1 MERTEGT
8 ITAAD
13 VAIIHGIED
22 DSTRNNEI
30 TLGYHD
36 LSEVLARVTR
46 SESANW
52 CAWAKWTSKT
62 IGVGIRWGEARD
74 IARAKVDA
82 EQDKVLNRWAASRA
96 VRWFLAGSALRM
108 LGGATRMAS
117 RHLADGNRDVFYEV
131 GTAVTAMAE
140 RFEHADE
147 LDAAALEE
155 YVASLDHTHAPAG
168 SLGPAPLDHLK
179 ESMRCF
185 VLARFAGSEAERDQ
199 LVLTGNVHLAAYEQ
213 LRLQPVVCSSLW
225 APVDF
230 WFRPVAAIGRRIPAR
245 VRRPLGA
252 PPRAVRDRLR
262 WVAVRVATRYVL
274 VVITKDEVVRLGKP
288 MRPAT
293 GAAAVFPPPDDVVAV
308 DALGTAFDELVGDA
322 DLARALSRVWTTY
335 PERVRFTAVLFRS
348 RHHHPSLRDVP
359 MVGPERHVVDAER
372 TEAAED
378 GERWA
383 RLA

>member
-1 MERTEGT
+1 MQHSEGT
-8 ITAAD
+8 ITAED
-13 VAIIHGIED
+13 VRAIHGIPD

-30 TLGYHD
+30 TLGYHE
-36 LSEVLARVTR
+36 LSELLARLTR

-52 CAWAKWTSKT
+52 CRWAKWTSKT

-74 IARAKVDA
+74 IAKARVEA

-96 VRWFLAGSALRM
+96 VRWFFVGSALRM

-117 RHLADGNRDVFYEV
+117 RHLADGNRDVFFEV
-131 GTAVTAMAE
+131 GSAVTAMAE

-147 LDAAALEE
+147 LDPAALDE
-155 YVASLDHTHAPAG
+155 YLAFLDGTTAPAQ

-185 VLARFAGSEAERDQ
+185 VLARFADSEAERDQ
-199 LVLTGNVHLAAYEQ
+199 LVLAGNVHLAAYEQ

-230 WFRPVAAIGRRIPAR
+230 MFRPVVAIGRRLPGP
-245 VRRPLGA
+245 VRGSVGA
-252 PPRAVRDRLR
+252 PVKAVRTGLR
-262 WVAVRVATRYVL
+262 WIAVRVATRYVL

-288 MRPAT
+288 MRPAK
-293 GAAAVFPPPDDVVAV
+293 GAAAVFPPPDDVFAAA
-308 DALGTAFDELVGDA
+308 ALKGAFDDLVGEA
-322 DLARALSRVWTTY
+322 DLARALSRIWTTY

-348 RHHHPSLRDVP
+348 RHHHPSLREVP
-359 MVGPERHVVDAER
+359 IVGPERRIIDVER
-372 TEAAED
+372 AAAADD

-383 RLA
+383 TSA